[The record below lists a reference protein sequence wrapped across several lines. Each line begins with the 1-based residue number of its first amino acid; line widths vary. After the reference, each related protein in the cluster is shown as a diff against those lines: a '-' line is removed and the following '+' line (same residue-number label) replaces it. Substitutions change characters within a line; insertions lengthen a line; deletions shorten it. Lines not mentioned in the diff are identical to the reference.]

1 VTSSAPASRCLAFS
15 EGSSSSGPPPP
26 PWFDPADYAADE
38 DIAAITA
45 RLEMEVPALKPG
57 DFVSETALGTVTK
70 LVKEKSVHDA
80 DKEQEWGR
88 EQAAQDECY
97 IELDN
102 D

>member
-1 VTSSAPASRCLAFS
+1 
-15 EGSSSSGPPPP
+15 
-26 PWFDPADYAADE
+26 
-38 DIAAITA
+38 
-45 RLEMEVPALKPG
+45 MEAPALKPG
-57 DFVSETALGTVTK
+57 DFVPEAALGTVTK

-80 DKEQEWGR
+80 DKEQEWRR